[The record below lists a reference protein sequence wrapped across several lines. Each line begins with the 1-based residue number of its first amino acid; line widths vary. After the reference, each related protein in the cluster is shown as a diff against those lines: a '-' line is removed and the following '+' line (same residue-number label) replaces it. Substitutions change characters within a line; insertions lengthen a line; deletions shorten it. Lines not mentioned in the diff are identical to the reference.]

1 MQRIAELDDIIREN
15 RLEVEGISERFAAA
29 YTRAVEANTGLD
41 YYKDLNRVSQAA
53 DVIKNM
59 KRFAISECSISF
71 PEDDITAAKRVLRD
85 KESFRAR
92 LVEEF
97 ENHGYMRGDVIYL
110 RYYRESEYEALGPI
124 EVVRPAVFLRTD
136 EELYYDPLW
145 REKARES
152 ARRSFIKDRINS
164 VIAILIVLAVF
175 FLIGKFLWNYF
186 GLSLEL
192 VLLIFGFMV
201 FLSVISLFG
210 K

>member
-1 MQRIAELDDIIREN
+1 M
-15 RLEVEGISERFAAA
+15 
-29 YTRAVEANTGLD
+29 
-41 YYKDLNRVSQAA
+41 
-53 DVIKNM
+53 
-59 KRFAISECSISF
+59 
-71 PEDDITAAKRVLRD
+71 
-85 KESFRAR
+85 
-92 LVEEF
+92 EEF
-97 ENHGYMRGDVIYL
+97 ENHGYMRGDVLYL

-201 FLSVISLFG
+201 FYRLFLYLVNRYIMSAIYFC
-210 K
+210 